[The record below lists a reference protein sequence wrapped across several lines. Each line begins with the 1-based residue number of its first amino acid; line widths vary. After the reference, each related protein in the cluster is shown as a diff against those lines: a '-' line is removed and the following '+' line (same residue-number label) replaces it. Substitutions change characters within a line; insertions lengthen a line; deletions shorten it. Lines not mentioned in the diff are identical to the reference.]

1 MSGHPSRYSGSE
13 EAIRNLPWIKKLR
26 TSTEPGT
33 TEELNGV
40 QSELS
45 VTEHDEQQ
53 QNLNG
58 KTTGEKDRGIGLHQ
72 TVGERATEQAP
83 RLLKRGET
91 NEDGSLAARYLALKA
106 LDGKM
111 ASDFLWHTLWHGG
124 NEWMKDS
131 DDPLD
136 EILFDL
142 GVRIRDYR
150 LRSRRARD
158 AARRKTLG
166 HRRPRKKKH

>member
-1 MSGHPSRYSGSE
+1 MSGNPSRYSGSE

-26 TSTEPGT
+26 AGTEPNT

-40 QSELS
+40 QHELS

-53 QNLNG
+53 QDLNG
-58 KTTGEKDRGIGLHQ
+58 KTTSTKESSRPSGEG
-72 TVGERATEQAP
+72 TTERALRT
-83 RLLKRGET
+83 LKRDET
-91 NEDGSLAARYLALKA
+91 NKGGSLAARYLALKA

-124 NEWMKDS
+124 NEWTKDS

-166 HRRPRKKKH
+166 YRRPRKKKH